1 MNLPTILS
9 PLATYVATSLQLT
22 HFSLI
27 ALTFFGCVSA
37 AHATP
42 DIEKLESSIV
52 LKGSGATDIDHSMK
66 PSRLLDV
73 AYSTWAWTHL
83 KTHEEVMAELAKYE
97 AAYTAFQKASDTEY
111 DTRWDIEIKH
121 TPTFG
126 WAEKQWALR
135 ARVDREL
142 FLQSPDQDAIARY
155 HDLALLKYRWGW
167 RLTAT
172 APWHAED
179 WAAFETF
186 YCKFHSEYFNPVM
199 GESCTLP
206 NWRRPDA
213 PETHRYAYER
223 RKRKG
228 LLEFL
233 KTE

>member
-1 MNLPTILS
+1 MNSPTILS
-9 PLATYVATSLQLT
+9 PLVTYALTSSQLT
-22 HFSLI
+22 QSLLI
-27 ALTFFGCVSA
+27 ALTFFGFTSA
-37 AHATP
+37 AHAAP
-42 DIEKLESSIV
+42 DIEKFESSIV
-52 LKGSGATDIDHSMK
+52 LEGHGATNRRNDMK

-83 KTHEEVMAELAKYE
+83 KNHEDVMVELAKYE

-111 DTRWDIEIKH
+111 TTRWDVEIKG
-121 TPTFG
+121 TALFSRAG
-126 WAEKQWALR
+126 NEWALR
-135 ARVDREL
+135 ARVDRDV

-172 APWHAED
+172 APWHGED

-186 YCKFHSEYFNPVM
+186 YCEAHAEYFNPVM
-199 GESCTLP
+199 GESCALP

-233 KTE
+233 KSE